1 MIVDTNALS
10 DWAEGKIQVR
20 DFLNPHELPYVPI
33 IVLGEYLFGIKQSR
47 DRNRYEDFIR
57 TTIPISNIVDLSF
70 ETAKHYSEIR
80 LELKRAGTPIPA
92 NDIWIAAI
100 ARQLNE
106 PILSNDRHF
115 DYVEN
120 LELIRF

>member
-1 MIVDTNALS
+1 
-10 DWAEGKIQVR
+10 
-20 DFLNPHELPYVPI
+20 
-33 IVLGEYLFGIKQSR
+33 LGEYLFGIKQSR
-47 DRNRYEDFIR
+47 DRSRYEDFIR

-70 ETAKHYSEIR
+70 ETANNYSEIR

-106 PILSNDRHF
+106 PILTNDHHF

-120 LELIRF
+120 IETVNF